1 MNSASP
7 LLKKEFRS
15 PALTA
20 QETDPLKS
28 QKEQGHLE
36 VREQEKTPE
45 TQTPSTEQEKALTV
59 PQKRRLL
66 PIKKKTPPPIPPPR
80 DALTKEVEHILE
92 EGLEEAFRALPA
104 LEREKFKLK
113 GEETARAI
121 RDMLRG
127 TKVAIKK
134 MFLLVLE
141 WLTFLPGINRF
152 FLEQEA
158 KIKTDKLMAL
168 KRLRR

>member
-1 MNSASP
+1 MNPISP
-7 LLKKEFRS
+7 LPKKEFPS
-15 PALTA
+15 PSFGV
-20 QETDPLKS
+20 QETTAPKN
-28 QKEQGHLE
+28 QEEQRSLE
-36 VREQEKTPE
+36 VREQEKVPGGQE
-45 TQTPSTEQEKALTV
+45 TSVQQEPAPTLE
-59 PQKRRLL
+59 KRRLL
-66 PIKKKTPPPIPPPR
+66 LIKKKTPPPLPPPR

-92 EGLEEAFRALPA
+92 EGLEEAFRALPPM
-104 LEREKFKLK
+104 EREKFKLK

-134 MFLLVLE
+134 MFLLILE
-141 WLTFLPGINRF
+141 WLALLPGINRF